1 MSNQL
6 FQVQQK
12 AAQHLGPTGALCA
25 LVVCQRHCD
34 EVMEA
39 EHNLLA
45 RGAALRAW
53 EDHTVTLEHHEFL

>member
-1 MSNQL
+1 MSDQL
-6 FQVQQK
+6 FQAQQK
-12 AAQHLGPTGALCA
+12 AAQHLDPMGALCA

-45 RGAALRAW
+45 RGAAQHAW
-53 EDHTVTLEHHEFL
+53 EDHTVTLKHHEFP